1 MGVFFRGIA
10 VVDAATKFNV
20 DGRGI
25 GLFVARL
32 QKWRRANPEGG
43 LRTYLGIINLETKW
57 GPEATKALA
66 RHFWRRSPATSLTSA
81 PDVKGSGQRGPKSP
95 SVSPI
100 GAAERLAVEVL
111 LQAGLIQR
119 KGGRLV
125 VRVSAI
131 RRVAET

>member
-1 MGVFFRGIA
+1 
-10 VVDAATKFNV
+10 VDAAIRLGI
-20 DGRGI
+20 DGRGV

-32 QKWRRANPEGG
+32 QRWRRANPEGG
-43 LRTYLGIINLETKW
+43 LRTYLGIINLKTRW

-66 RHFWRRSPATSLTSA
+66 RYFWRRSPATSLTSA
-81 PDVKGSGQRGPKSP
+81 PDVKGSGQRRPKSP

-100 GAAERLAVEVL
+100 GAAERLAVQVL
-111 LQAGLIQR
+111 LEAGLIQR

-131 RRVAET
+131 RRIAET